1 MYLLKI
7 WSTYSRFVHIR
18 KKCKRQKHQSNCS
31 NTCKFVRNRTQ
42 NCINSLEIP
51 FWYNVCWSRVRICW
65 NIVIR
70 VSQSFWV
77 KCHQKSCR
85 SPQCQSCYLI
95 FCIKVRVEVD
105 YVGRCINTQRICRSI
120 LMQGCKMYQSQ
131 CSQQER
137 KQVMKAVETVQSRVI
152 SFLLFFLSLK
162 RSDYIIRVQS
172 MEACPNG
179 AVLCHRPG
187 L

>member
-1 MYLLKI
+1 
-7 WSTYSRFVHIR
+7 
-18 KKCKRQKHQSNCS
+18 
-31 NTCKFVRNRTQ
+31 
-42 NCINSLEIP
+42 
-51 FWYNVCWSRVRICW
+51 
-65 NIVIR
+65 

-105 YVGRCINTQRICRSI
+105 YVGCCINTQRICRSI

-152 SFLLFFLSLK
+152 YAKASPLPPNNGCTN
-162 RSDYIIRVQS
+162 YWQS
-172 MEACPNG
+172 TCQTCNYCSTP
-179 AVLCHRPG
+179 
-187 L
+187 